1 MPGVSCNAQGP
12 GDLGSVEKAHAFLSQ
27 ARCVAPVAQPA
38 LGSKS
43 WLPLHEQWNERVVRQ
58 SHRLPYP
65 SHVLFLVRGRHRTEA
80 RLSMT

>member
-1 MPGVSCNAQGP
+1 MPAVSCNAQGP

-43 WLPLHEQWNERVVRQ
+43 WLPLHEQWNERVVKAEPQAPISIPCLIPCSRETQ
-58 SHRLPYP
+58 DRRPG
-65 SHVLFLVRGRHRTEA
+65 FQ
-80 RLSMT
+80 